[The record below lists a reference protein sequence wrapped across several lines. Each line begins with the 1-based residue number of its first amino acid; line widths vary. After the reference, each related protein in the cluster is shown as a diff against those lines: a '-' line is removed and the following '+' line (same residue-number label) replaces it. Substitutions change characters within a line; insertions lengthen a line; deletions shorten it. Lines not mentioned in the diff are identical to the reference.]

1 VNDATATPDNIV
13 STALADGL
21 TIIALADH
29 NEIMNVG
36 PAIAAGRANG
46 LLVIPGVEL
55 STPEGH
61 LLCYA
66 PTVDALERFYHRL
79 SIVERGTPGCRC
91 QTGTVDCLNLLRDDG
106 LRIALEEADTRVRIE
121 DEIPLTVPFIEGV
134 HFDGGFLADQAIH
147 FSPNLT
153 CIIGGRGSGKS
164 TAFEALRLLGG
175 YGPPESGSVVDSDI
189 WPDLVTLFYRDQ
201 TGEQH
206 IVSQGKDSEIE
217 NVGDPITGSISFPI
231 ESYRQGETHTISK
244 KAQGDPLALLTFLDR
259 LIAVEPAI
267 ALEDDVR
274 TKLDGLNP
282 EIEKATRLVA
292 EIPACERDLALKRGQ
307 VERLKKD
314 RGEEIIKLQ
323 QRLESERRIRN
334 TIDSSLTELQSTKSL
349 QAVMDIAKGIREVV
363 NADNIKVGAPEVA
376 SILTETINYETS
388 VSGVAGSLKQATA
401 AYAVRV
407 RAQLVTWK
415 AKEVTTT
422 SQIEAKKKEL
432 LAAGIRLDMPFIQKL
447 IGDEARVTERLR
459 AIMTWKPRLE
469 TLQKQRIELLRDR
482 WAARARVA
490 ATRSA
495 FAAKASEA
503 LKGTLS
509 DIFVSLKYEENAL
522 CAEGERLII
531 DVMGWRTLQQLK
543 ATALMTQLTLP
554 VLMDCVKRKK
564 TNAIVALRN
573 SAGQAIFLQG
583 EADVLIER
591 LNDPQLQSQ
600 LETVAVHDCPM
611 LNVTKRISN
620 ASGQQQ
626 YVPREFK
633 RLSLGQQQS
642 VLLAL
647 MLTSESTAPLI
658 VDQPEDNLDSEFIY
672 KTLVPVI
679 RMAKERRQV
688 IVVTHNANIAVLGDA
703 EQIIVLKATSEHALI
718 TSRGS
723 IDEPRTRDE
732 ACAIL
737 EGSREA
743 FERRARI
750 YGVPAH

>member
-1 VNDATATPDNIV
+1 
-13 STALADGL
+13 
-21 TIIALADH
+21 
-29 NEIMNVG
+29 
-36 PAIAAGRANG
+36 
-46 LLVIPGVEL
+46 
-55 STPEGH
+55 
-61 LLCYA
+61 
-66 PTVDALERFYHRL
+66 
-79 SIVERGTPGCRC
+79 
-91 QTGTVDCLNLLRDDG
+91 
-106 LRIALEEADTRVRIE
+106 
-121 DEIPLTVPFIEGV
+121 
-134 HFDGGFLADQAIH
+134 
-147 FSPNLT
+147 
-153 CIIGGRGSGKS
+153 
-164 TAFEALRLLGG
+164 
-175 YGPPESGSVVDSDI
+175 
-189 WPDLVTLFYRDQ
+189 
-201 TGEQH
+201 
-206 IVSQGKDSEIE
+206 
-217 NVGDPITGSISFPI
+217 
-231 ESYRQGETHTISK
+231 
-244 KAQGDPLALLTFLDR
+244 
-259 LIAVEPAI
+259 
-267 ALEDDVR
+267 
-274 TKLDGLNP
+274 
-282 EIEKATRLVA
+282 
-292 EIPACERDLALKRGQ
+292 
-307 VERLKKD
+307 
-314 RGEEIIKLQ
+314 
-323 QRLESERRIRN
+323 
-334 TIDSSLTELQSTKSL
+334 
-349 QAVMDIAKGIREVV
+349 
-363 NADNIKVGAPEVA
+363 
-376 SILTETINYETS
+376 
-388 VSGVAGSLKQATA
+388 
-401 AYAVRV
+401 
-407 RAQLVTWK
+407 
-415 AKEVTTT
+415 
-422 SQIEAKKKEL
+422 
-432 LAAGIRLDMPFIQKL
+432 
-447 IGDEARVTERLR
+447 
-459 AIMTWKPRLE
+459 MTWKPRLE